1 MAAQPPSGGCAN
13 AVLRPEILERA
24 KEPMASI
31 GLSSALRVPPAMGW
45 SVGLRLRARRCWSP
59 RAELIAADVAAVT
72 QQRQR

>member
-1 MAAQPPSGGCAN
+1 
-13 AVLRPEILERA
+13 
-24 KEPMASI
+24 MASI